1 MSKMIASTLSVF
13 VTALVMSSGVALAAE
28 PGDKV
33 TFTIDKWRK
42 PGSNN
47 AGLVDITV
55 NNANDFAIG
64 AIRLRCDYVVKAG
77 GKKIEAEQNMP
88 LTLKANNKKTF
99 KKTKFPFID
108 TATADGACKLVSAT
122 KM

>member
-1 MSKMIASTLSVF
+1 MSKIIAS
-13 VTALVMSSGVALAAE
+13 ALAVLLLAGSVARAE
-28 PGDKV
+28 GPGDKV
-33 TFTIDKWRK
+33 AFTIDMWRK

-64 AIRLRCDYVVKAG
+64 AIRLRCDYMAKVG
-77 GKKIEAEQNMP
+77 GKKIEAEQNIP
-88 LTLKANNKKTF
+88 LKLKANTKKTF
-99 KKTKFPFID
+99 KKTKFPYID
-108 TATADGACKLVSAT
+108 TAAADGNCKLVSAT

>member
-1 MSKMIASTLSVF
+1 MSKITSTLWAF
-13 VTALVMSSGVALAAE
+13 LILMATGAHAAE

-33 TFTIDKWRK
+33 TFTIDMWRK

-55 NNANDFAIG
+55 DNKNDFAISG
-64 AIRLRCDYVVKAG
+64 IRLRCDYMAKVG
-77 GKKIEAEQNMP
+77 GKKIEAEQNVP
-88 LTLKANNKKTF
+88 LTLKANTKKTF
-99 KKTKFPFID
+99 KKTKFPYID
-108 TATADGACKLVSAT
+108 TAAADGACKLVSAT

>member
-1 MSKMIASTLSVF
+1 MSKIVASTL
-13 VTALVMSSGVALAAE
+13 TILVLTGSIVRAE
-28 PGDKV
+28 GPGDKV
-33 TFTIDKWRK
+33 TFTIDMWRK

-64 AIRLRCDYVVKAG
+64 AIRLRCDYMAKVG
-77 GKKIEAEQNMP
+77 GKKIEAEQNIP
-88 LTLKANNKKTF
+88 LKLKANTKKTF
-99 KKTKFPFID
+99 KKTKFPYID
-108 TATADGACKLVSAT
+108 TAAADGACKLISAA